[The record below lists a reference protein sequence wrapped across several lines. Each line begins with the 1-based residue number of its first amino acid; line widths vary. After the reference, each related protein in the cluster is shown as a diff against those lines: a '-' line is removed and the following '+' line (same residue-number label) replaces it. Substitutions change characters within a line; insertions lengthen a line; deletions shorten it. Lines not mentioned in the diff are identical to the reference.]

1 MKFNNFAFIASGLGI
16 TLMLIALRG
25 GQLTEDGSTALPLL
39 TLLIICEFAGI
50 VTGIGAYS
58 GVMRI
63 RDQGLSAVMVTLT
76 GLCVVLSVSFLFLG
90 LQFWPL

>member
-1 MKFNNFAFIASGLGI
+1 MKFNNFAFIASGLGT

-25 GQLTEDGSTALPLL
+25 GQLTDDGSTALPLL
-39 TLLIICEFAGI
+39 TLLIICEFASI
-50 VTGIGAYS
+50 VTGVGIYS

-63 RDQGLSAVMVTLT
+63 RDQGMSPVIVTLT

>member
-25 GQLTEDGSTALPLL
+25 GQLTDEGNTVLPLL
-39 TLLIICEFAGI
+39 TLLILCEFAGI

-63 RDQGLSAVMVTLT
+63 RDQGMSAVIVTLT
-76 GLCVVLSVSFLFLG
+76 GLCVVLSVSFMFLG
-90 LQFWPL
+90 VRFWPL